1 MSHCQGLARVYVLG
15 LRFDCGLKQ
24 SESILEN
31 MIAKPLNV
39 ALQDKYH
46 VTFFGIQATRAWIGK
61 KFIKVYNPDDKEDQL
76 KYVSFSGYKCVFIV
90 FIVF

>member
-1 MSHCQGLARVYVLG
+1 M
-15 LRFDCGLKQ
+15 
-24 SESILEN
+24 
-31 MIAKPLNV
+31 
-39 ALQDKYH
+39 LQDKYH

-90 FIVF
+90 FIVYNFHCFIVQSENTEVKCVYTVQLFTLAPLPYS